1 MTLSEYTY
9 DRVEATK
16 AGRISR
22 PIVMASAAGYYVGA
36 IIKPEIDDPAFGY
49 LPYEPWDRYSDYMT
63 EDEAWS
69 LLQRWEKE
77 DLL

>member
-1 MTLSEYTY
+1 MKLSNYTI
-9 DRVEATK
+9 DRVEATE

-36 IIKPEIDDPAFGY
+36 VIKPELNEPAF

-69 LLQRWEKE
+69 LLQHWEKE
-77 DLL
+77 NLI

>member
-1 MTLSEYTY
+1 MKLSNYTI

-36 IIKPEIDDPAFGY
+36 IIKPELNEPSF

-63 EDEAWS
+63 EDEAWA
-69 LLQRWEKE
+69 LLQYWEKE
-77 DLL
+77 ELL

>member
-1 MTLSEYTY
+1 MRLSNYTI

-22 PIVMASAAGYYVGA
+22 PIVMASAAGYYIGA
-36 IIKPEIDDPAFGY
+36 VIRPELHEQACF
-49 LPYEPWDRYSDYMT
+49 PYEPWDRYSDYMT

-69 LLQRWEKE
+69 TLQRWEKE
-77 DLL
+77 NWI